1 MADSGVHDRPY
12 IKSKSA
18 VCLPH
23 PALPCWTLC
32 FVALRKAV
40 VGYDAAEQEMG
51 LLFKVINKLI
61 LQNNTVAVL
70 SKPERN
76 PDEEEEVYEMRMQLD
91 RVLSLHANYAPDV

>member
-1 MADSGVHDRPY
+1 MAYSGLHDKPY
-12 IKSKSA
+12 IKLRFA
-18 VCLPH
+18 VRLRHPTLPR
-23 PALPCWTLC
+23 WTLC
-32 FVALRKAV
+32 FVTLRKAV

-76 PDEEEEVYEMRMQLD
+76 PDEEEEAYEMRMQLD